1 MFGELQKLAAQ
12 SWVTNQDPQSPPIL
26 SNYGDTPTTG
36 LNLTEA
42 PSRLV
47 RSRIRGDVDDIEFDA
62 YVIVYAV
69 RSCNTTSS
77 YAFCR
82 SSMR

>member
-1 MFGELQKLAAQ
+1 MESVKGQM
-12 SWVTNQDPQSPPIL
+12 TNDL
-26 SNYGDTPTTG
+26 SIYGDTPTTG